1 MSEKKKGTKLCTL
14 GIVVLIITAAIL
26 LLVLVGTNNNYK
38 GNFKDL
44 GGARIVYEIADA
56 DKATEDEITD
66 TLYKLNRR
74 ANNINNRSNVRKD
87 GKNRIFVEVTD
98 AESIDETLLT
108 LGTKGSVSFVY
119 AVDPSGNKNVN
130 VDSVGN
136 GTMLRLIE
144 EIKKD
149 GGVCVNGTMII
160 KAEATTGIV
169 LDADSARQ
177 IIVRLT
183 LTEEGREAFKEATKW
198 ASQQMNDASY
208 IAVVFEDTLLKCIKV
223 SEAVDSDTIEIY
235 GFNDLEEAM
244 KIADEIQIGEIP
256 LDISVV
262 DSYMVSPEGLSQTAL
277 TIILALGT
285 LGCIVLIVLLFKVKK
300 KRKAAQN

>member
-56 DKATEDEITD
+56 DNASDNEIND
-66 TLYKLNRR
+66 TIYKLNRR

-87 GKNRIFVEVTD
+87 GRNRIFVEVTD
-98 AESIDETLLT
+98 ADSIDETLLT
-108 LGTKGSVSFVY
+108 LGTKGSVSFIY
-119 AVDPSGNKNVN
+119 AVDKSGNKNVS

-136 GTMLRLIE
+136 GTLLRSIE
-144 EIKKD
+144 EINND
-149 GGVCVNGTMII
+149 GGVCVNGTMIA
-160 KAEATTGIV
+160 KAEATNGIV
-169 LDADSARQ
+169 LEADTARQ

-183 LTEEGREAFKEATKW
+183 LTEEGKSAFKEATTW
-198 ASQQMNDASY
+198 ASQQQNNASY
-208 IAVVFEDTLLKCIKV
+208 IAVAFEDTLLKCIKV
-223 SEAVDSDTIEIY
+223 TEVIDSDTIEIY
-235 GFNDLEEAM
+235 GFKDLEEAM

-285 LGCIVLIVLLFKVKK
+285 LGCIVLIVLLFKIKK

>member
-244 KIADEIQIGEIP
+244 KIADEIQIG
-256 LDISVV
+256 
-262 DSYMVSPEGLSQTAL
+262 
-277 TIILALGT
+277 
-285 LGCIVLIVLLFKVKK
+285 
-300 KRKAAQN
+300 